1 MDVFKYSIAVWH
13 LRYGPVRVFDKF
25 NWTVREGEKWIVVGG
40 NGTGKTTLFDLIT
53 GENVLG
59 YTQNLHLF
67 GRRKGSG
74 ESIWNIKKQL
84 GVISSELHMEFL
96 IFSDPRFDR
105 KVTAWEVAC
114 SGLFDSIGLYAEPSA
129 TQIQTVQQW
138 AEMLGLS
145 LSVCWAFFCPQIC
158 G

>member
-1 MDVFKYSIAVWH
+1 MWMYSKLDISSFMAH

-67 GRRKGSG
+67 GRQKGSG

-129 TQIQTVQQW
+129 TQIQTVQRW
-138 AEMLGLS
+138 AEMLGQS
-145 LSVCWAFFCPQIC
+145 LS
-158 G
+158 